1 MKGRGISLPIG
12 KIIIRGCL
20 ARTMPRGLKETS
32 GLITISANI
41 TESAANTFTDKKVDL
56 QLNPL
61 DNEVFVVYGIDLDV
75 SAPEL
80 IPATVTDARLSMS
93 TVERT
98 TIGGIGDSNVLAH
111 LRITTQ
117 ENGGGAVTNTFSSD
131 SAPSTQLEYLGI
143 IATNDFFLNITGNNN
158 AGVMLGSCRVYGV
171 RAKADAAVYA
181 ALVQSEVLS

>member
-1 MKGRGISLPIG
+1 MLTLNTNKNSKFTNYIV
-12 KIIIRGCL
+12 L
-20 ARTMPRGLKETS
+20 AQHMPKGLKETS

-80 IPATVTDARLSMS
+80 IPATTTDARLSMS
-93 TVERT
+93 TVERS

-117 ENGGGAVTNTFSSD
+117 EGAAGAVSNTFSSD

-158 AGVMLGSCRVYGV
+158 TGVMLGSCRVYGV